1 MTCVFICVCG
11 CQCATTPK
19 GSCREEDRPH
29 AMFPFEMEK
38 DREGEMKGNRQSQGE
53 LASIFG
59 SCGLPYLALFFFFLQ
74 ASERHRTHTHNN
86 TQAQKSQS
94 HTNNPFYWVTSLRF
108 VCTCIFSLLPTS
120 NKSCCLFQWHL

>member
-59 SCGLPYLALFFFFLQ
+59 SCGLPYLALFFFFCKHLKGT
-74 ASERHRTHTHNN
+74 EHTHIIIPRLRNH
-86 TQAQKSQS
+86 S
-94 HTNNPFYWVTSLRF
+94 HT
-108 VCTCIFSLLPTS
+108 PTI
-120 NKSCCLFQWHL
+120 LFTG

>member
-11 CQCATTPK
+11 CQCAITPK

-59 SCGLPYLALFFFFLQ
+59 SCGLPYLALFFLQ
-74 ASERHRTHTHNN
+74 ASERHTRIIIPRLRYHRVTHQQSFLLGNITKICLHMQLFVTTH
-86 TQAQKSQS
+86 
-94 HTNNPFYWVTSLRF
+94 HP
-108 VCTCIFSLLPTS
+108 
-120 NKSCCLFQWHL
+120 